1 MHFKEGDLVVVPG
14 CGVGHIEEIETM
26 DLGDDVTQMYRIL
39 VEATEMRLWIPVH
52 RAAVDGLRA
61 PFAQDDIERLL
72 TIIQDTEAPEK
83 RATWNRRQRRY
94 QELLMSNDPIQ
105 LAELLGELASVRQ
118 RKALSFGER
127 KMFDRAWDL
136 MQVEL
141 RSACDAPDEV
151 VQRFESALAA

>member
-1 MHFKEGDLVVVPG
+1 MVVPG
-14 CGVGHIEEIETM
+14 AGVGRIEAIEKM
-26 DLGDDVTQMYRIL
+26 DLGDDVAEMYRIL

-52 RAAVDGLRA
+52 RATVEGVRP
-61 PFAQDDIERLL
+61 PFEASRIDDLL
-72 TIIQDTEAPEK
+72 TIIEDTEAPEK

-94 QELLMSNDPIQ
+94 QELLMSNDPVQ

-127 KMFDRAWDL
+127 KLFDRAWDL

-141 RSACDAPDEV
+141 TACSAGDEV
-151 VQRFESALAA
+151 VQRFAEALAA

>member
-1 MHFKEGDLVVVPG
+1 MRFNEGDLVVVPG
-14 CGVGHIEEIETM
+14 AGVGRIEAIEKM
-26 DLGDDVTQMYRIL
+26 DLGDDAAEMYRIM

-52 RAAVDGLRA
+52 RAAVDGVRA
-61 PFAQDDIERLL
+61 PFEASKIDQLLGIIEA
-72 TIIQDTEAPEK
+72 TEAPEK

-94 QELLMSNDPIQ
+94 QELLMSNDPLQ

-127 KMFDRAWDL
+127 KLFDRAWDL

-141 RSACDAPDEV
+141 TACAADDDV
-151 VQRFESALAA
+151 VKRFADALAA

>member
-1 MHFKEGDLVVVPG
+1 
-14 CGVGHIEEIETM
+14 M

-72 TIIQDTEAPEK
+72 SIIQDTEAPEK

>member
-1 MHFKEGDLVVVPG
+1 
-14 CGVGHIEEIETM
+14 M

-94 QELLMSNDPIQ
+94 PELLMSNDPIQ